1 MVLTCGDILYLT
13 LANACPWRI
22 RRSGAHHDV
31 SEVRRAPYVHDQH
44 HPDHGVRS
52 ASSWCVVTTADG
64 VIRTTTM
71 GGGRRRR
78 LGARRRC
85 EAAPY
90 AIAQPRPIASSAVA
104 ASREGTHNQV
114 LVRSRPANGFAR
126 RAERSQDAALSPL
139 LAVTNVPVMLARLIA
154 RSVVASRRS
163 AAASRFPREKPA

>member
-1 MVLTCGDILYLT
+1 MQQVCNPRA
-13 LANACPWRI
+13 LAEVPATAKSSNTKLDLA
-22 RRSGAHHDV
+22 SDLGV
-31 SEVRRAPYVHDQH
+31 SEVRRVPCVHDQH

-71 GGGRRRR
+71 GGGRKRR

-85 EAAPY
+85 EAASY

-126 RAERSQDAALSPL
+126 RAERGGTKTRPC
-139 LAVTNVPVMLARLIA
+139 
-154 RSVVASRRS
+154 RRS
-163 AAASRFPREKPA
+163 